1 MDKNLR
7 EVVFDKMNELENAFN
22 RNDHLDPSKKD
33 TIQDQIA
40 WISKMWYAVSED
52 DREWVQIA
60 QQALDNQW
68 DWTK

>member
-1 MDKNLR
+1 MDRNLR
-7 EVVFDKMNELENAFN
+7 EVVTTKMDELENAFK